1 MKTCYYELLEVE
13 ATATDAEIKKAY
25 RRKALQL
32 HPDKNPHDVEGA
44 NARFTLVRAAYEV
57 LSDAQERSWY
67 DSHKSQ
73 ILRDDDDEPSSAG
86 TGVEMVYPSIS
97 IDELL
102 WYFNPTLYTAMDDTL
117 VGFYTVVGRLFERLA
132 AEEVTHGKSQQL
144 DGYSR
149 YRDDANDVS
158 ALDSSLLLYP
168 RFGNSHSD
176 YESVTREFYSRW
188 GTFLSVKSFSW
199 LDQYRYS
206 DAPDRQI
213 KRLMVKENKKA
224 RDTGRK
230 EYNETVRKFVSFV
243 KRRDPRV
250 KEGVEKL
257 ERRRRRQQEEAL
269 QRQAQEQKLQ
279 KMAESVLYTAP
290 DWATMDSAELEEV
303 EAMLR
308 EEYEFLS
315 DATTDSEF
323 DEFADQEDDALFEC
337 IVCDKM
343 FKSKNQFDAHE
354 ITNKHKNM
362 VKILRE
368 EMRQEGLE
376 LGFDEGDAD
385 VDAGGAGGAFG
396 DDVSPSS
403 DLSDYATAPSEEL
416 SDNDSFNMEFENQSI
431 EKELEELEKEL
442 GEKKEES
449 EGMDTRESEV
459 DFNELEIDDIIDEEE
474 IELPQRSKKKQKKKY
489 TLAPITEVNEGP
501 LDAQLSELMGDVTL
515 DKDSDEDW
523 GSNKKKKKKKPKREI
538 GNSSPSPAPP
548 VTKPDPTPAPKGE
561 ICLTCKQE
569 FSSRN
574 KMFQHVQ
581 KTGHGVPIKEKKSK
595 KRK

>member
-1 MKTCYYELLEVE
+1 MKTCYYELLGVE
-13 ATATDAEIKKAY
+13 ATSTDAEIKKAY

-57 LSDAQERSWY
+57 LSDPQERSWY

-73 ILRDDDDEPSSAG
+73 ILRDDTDAPSSAG
-86 TGVEMVYPSIS
+86 DGVEMVYPSIS

-149 YRDDANDVS
+149 YRDDANDVG

-168 RFGNSHSD
+168 RFGTSHLD
-176 YESVTREFYSRW
+176 YETVTREFYSRW

-206 DAPDRQI
+206 EAPDRQI

-224 RDTGRK
+224 RDAGRK
-230 EYNETVRKFVSFV
+230 EYNETVRRFVSFV
-243 KRRDPRV
+243 KKRDPRV
-250 KEGVEKL
+250 KEGIEKL
-257 ERRRRRQQEEAL
+257 ERQRRRQQEEAL

-279 KMAESVLYTAP
+279 KMAESVLYEAP
-290 DWATMDSAELEEV
+290 DWATMDTAELQEV

-354 ITNKHKNM
+354 NSNKHKNM

-376 LGFDEGDAD
+376 LGIDDDFGGVGDAVEAHSD
-385 VDAGGAGGAFG
+385 V
-396 DDVSPSS
+396 
-403 DLSDYATAPSEEL
+403 SDYATAPSEEL
-416 SDNDSFNMEFENQSI
+416 SDSESEDELDTEMELI
-431 EKELEELEKEL
+431 EQELKELEKEEDFGKADVAA
-442 GEKKEES
+442 GE
-449 EGMDTRESEV
+449 
-459 DFNELEIDDIIDEEE
+459 ELDLNDVEIDDSIDEEE
-474 IELPQRSKKKQKKKY
+474 IELPQKSKKKQKKKPS
-489 TLAPITEVNEGP
+489 LVPLTEENENP
-501 LDAQLSELMGDVTL
+501 LDAQLSELMGDVAL
-515 DKDSDEDW
+515 GGDSDDDW
-523 GSNKKKKKKKPKREI
+523 GSSKKKKKKKPKREP
-538 GNSSPSPAPP
+538 GAASPSPVPA
-548 VTKPDPTPAPKGE
+548 TKPEPAPKGE
-561 ICLTCKQE
+561 MCMTCKQE

-581 KTGHGVPIKEKKSK
+581 KTGHGVPVKEKKSK
-595 KRK
+595 KKK

>member
-1 MKTCYYELLEVE
+1 MKTCYYELLGVE
-13 ATATDAEIKKAY
+13 ATATDVEIKKSY

-32 HPDKNPHDVEGA
+32 HPDKNPHDIEGA

-57 LSDAQERSWY
+57 LSDPQERSWY

-73 ILRDDDDEPSSAG
+73 ILRDDDDAPSSAG
-86 TGVEMVYPSIS
+86 DGVEMVYPSIS

-102 WYFNPTLYTAMDDTL
+102 WYFNPTLYTVMNDTL

-168 RFGNSHSD
+168 RFGTSHLD
-176 YESVTREFYSRW
+176 YETVTREFYSRW
-188 GTFLSVKSFSW
+188 GTFSSVKSFSW

-206 DAPDRQI
+206 EAPDRQI

-250 KEGVEKL
+250 KEGIEKL
-257 ERRRRRQQEEAL
+257 ERQRRRQQEEAL

-279 KMAESVLYTAP
+279 KMAESVLYEAP
-290 DWATMDSAELEEV
+290 DWATMDTAELEEV

-323 DEFADQEDDALFEC
+323 DEFADQEDDLFEC

-354 ITNKHKNM
+354 NSNKHKNM

-376 LGFDEGDAD
+376 LGIDDN
-385 VDAGGAGGAFG
+385 FG
-396 DDVSPSS
+396 DIDGGFEGQSDV
-403 DLSDYATAPSEEL
+403 SDYATAPSEEL
-416 SDNDSFNMEFENQSI
+416 TDEESLETEDMHDKIIERDSDER
-431 EKELEELEKEL
+431 EKEVKIDQIDVLIDEEVGL
-442 GEKKEES
+442 
-449 EGMDTRESEV
+449 DEV
-459 DFNELEIDDIIDEEE
+459 EIDDSIDEEE
-474 IELPQRSKKKQKKKY
+474 IQLPQKSKKKQKKKALPVFN
-489 TLAPITEVNEGP
+489 TDSNENL
-501 LDAQLSELMGDVTL
+501 LDAQISELMGDVTL
-515 DKDSDEDW
+515 GGDSDDDW
-523 GSNKKKKKKKPKREI
+523 GSSKKKKKKKPKREP
-538 GNSSPSPAPP
+538 GTASPSPAPVAQP
-548 VTKPDPTPAPKGE
+548 EPAPKGE
-561 ICLTCKQE
+561 VCLTCKQE
-569 FSSRN
+569 FTSRN

-581 KTGHGVPIKEKKSK
+581 KTGHGVPVKEKKLK